1 MELTPAGHPRE
12 QSAPCIGARAPLFTL
27 PDENNQPHSL
37 VDELRAGKP
46 IVLFFMRG
54 EW

>member
-1 MELTPAGHPRE
+1 MDSMEHPRE
-12 QSAPCIGARAPLFTL
+12 QSAPQVGGRAPHFTL

-37 VDELRAGKP
+37 AEALRAGKP

>member
-1 MELTPAGHPRE
+1 MESTEHPRE
-12 QSAPCIGARAPLFTL
+12 QSAPQVGARAPLFAL
-27 PDENNQPHSL
+27 IDEKNQPQSL
-37 VDELRAGKP
+37 ADALRAGKP

>member
-1 MELTPAGHPRE
+1 MDMAEHPRA
-12 QSAPCIGARAPLFTL
+12 QSAPQLGEPAPDFAL
-27 PDENNQPHSL
+27 PDERDQQHSL
-37 VDELRAGKP
+37 AEELTRGRP

>member
-1 MELTPAGHPRE
+1 MDPMEHPRG
-12 QSAPCIGARAPLFTL
+12 QSAPSVGAIAPQFTL
-27 PDENNQPHSL
+27 PDEHNQQHSL
-37 VDELRAGKP
+37 ADELRAGKP

>member
-1 MELTPAGHPRE
+1 MDPMEHPRG
-12 QSAPCIGARAPLFTL
+12 QSVPQVGARAPLFTL
-27 PDENNQPHSL
+27 LDENNQPHSL
-37 VDELRAGKP
+37 ADELRAGKP

>member
-1 MELTPAGHPRE
+1 MDSLEHPSAR
-12 QSAPCIGARAPLFTL
+12 SAPQVGALAPSFTL
-27 PDENNQPHSL
+27 PDENQRQHSL
-37 VDELRAGKP
+37 EEELRAGKP

>member
-1 MELTPAGHPRE
+1 METTDHPRE
-12 QSAPCIGARAPLFTL
+12 QSAPAIGTPAPLFTL

-37 VDELRAGKP
+37 ADELRAGKP
-46 IVLFFMRG
+46 VVLFFMRG

>member
-1 MELTPAGHPRE
+1 MEITEHPRE
-12 QSAPCIGARAPLFTL
+12 QSAPLVGAHAPQFML

-37 VDELRAGKP
+37 ADELRAGRL

>member
-1 MELTPAGHPRE
+1 METIEHPRE
-12 QSAPCIGARAPLFTL
+12 QSALVIGAHAPLFTL
-27 PDENNQPHSL
+27 LDENNQPRSL
-37 VDELRAGKP
+37 ANELRAGKP